1 MRQKPADCH
10 VSELRVRFSRSCASE
25 KSRATLCPWRW
36 FYKAIYIR
44 VSILL
49 VSPLKASSLSGWLAS
64 PRPLTFSAPGRRSA
78 QSRLQMGMKHA
89 GRVKQ
94 THADAGMFW
103 LFLQS
108 NEWQGFKTLHS
119 RVRTNIK
126 IRNEWMIK
134 RVYVLGDDKLAKV
147 GISIV
152 YRDRFMMNERLWRYD
167 LTKDTKD
174 SHSQGNKKNL
184 LALLNECSPELT
196 AIRRNLQ
203 SSLCVTS
210 KLTIMMIKHSMH
222 LCVDC

>member
-126 IRNEWMIK
+126 IRNEWMRNGFMFWEMINWLKLGLALFTGTVSWWMNDCGAMIWQRTQKILTLRGIK
-134 RVYVLGDDKLAKV
+134 RIYLH
-147 GISIV
+147 
-152 YRDRFMMNERLWRYD
+152 F
-167 LTKDTKD
+167 
-174 SHSQGNKKNL
+174 
-184 LALLNECSPELT
+184 
-196 AIRRNLQ
+196 
-203 SSLCVTS
+203 
-210 KLTIMMIKHSMH
+210 
-222 LCVDC
+222 